1 MFPMFCCAPR
11 LRRLLALLATLPPL
25 LCLLLWPSTRAAA
38 QTGAGELIRNGS
50 FEGGS
55 GNNGHGGGVPDWMPY
70 GAGYEVDR
78 REHHGGDQCI
88 RCDSLNPA
96 GQHGAQ
102 VMLELNQKRP
112 VPILVTGWS
121 KADQATGVK
130 REDYSLYI
138 DVEYTD
144 GSPLYGIIAPF
155 RPGSHDWQR
164 RQATVFPTKPI
175 KTMSVYALFRN
186 HTGTVWFDDFS
197 AHALE
202 GANNF
207 DSQPLAFPERAAAPG
222 ARLRVAAGDG
232 LGLKLDAR
240 GAIAAMDLG
249 GQKISGPAGG
259 FYLRDVAADGPVT
272 PMRGNAKP
280 RKAGGYNIDAVAG
293 RQHIVFSAAIYPDG
307 DALAVDGEMT
317 DKTNS
322 DRAVTVY
329 LALPVQATGWLW
341 GQDIR
346 SALTIEPGREYTNQ
360 VRVNV
365 GATGGLS
372 LYPYGSVAGA
382 MGGVGIASQLD
393 WPSVYRIFYNSAA
406 HQFVIAWDFALTGKT
421 AAWPSHNARFRCR
434 LFRLP
439 AGPPEWAFR
448 QATARFYRL
457 NPHEFERH
465 AKAEGIWMP
474 FTDPAIVQHEEDFG
488 FAYHEGDNSIKTDDA
503 LGILSFRYT
512 EPSSYWLNMPPS
524 MPRTY
529 ENALNLIHKNAAMN
543 LTAQA
548 SDRDREARD
557 MARAVLSSGTQDET
571 GHFNLEFRNEPWANG
586 AVFVLNPNPE
596 LPVTPNSPTK
606 ASLSYTL
613 EYAAKRYPLGGAPNS
628 GQDGEYLDSL
638 ESWMDVLN
646 YRYNHLRNCP
656 YPLPFSTDGHE
667 PVMPQWYAV
676 HTFARFLHDDL
687 HNRDRL
693 LMANTTPV
701 RFSIFAPLLDVMG
714 IEVNWLESNGKWQP
728 DSDETFNLRRTMSY
742 HKPYLLLMNTNF
754 DKFTSAMVEKYFQR
768 SLFYGVYPSMFSVD
782 AANNPYWDTPRW
794 YNRDRPLFKKYIPI
808 IKRLSA
814 AGWEPIPYAHTAN
827 ARTYVERY
835 GARLFTLF
843 NDSAQATNATAAID
857 LRALNLSTISAP
869 HVVNLIT
876 GQEVPAQLAGATLSL
891 SLPLAPEEA
900 AALEIQ

>member
-1 MFPMFCCAPR
+1 MVEKLQIRVGR
-11 LRRLLALLATLPPL
+11 LYWIVLF
-25 LCLLLWPSTRAAA
+25 LLLSILLLSMTLRSRA
-38 QTGAGELIRNGS
+38 QTEGELIRNGA

-55 GNNGHGGGVPDWMPY
+55 GANGRGGGVPDWLPY

-78 REHHGGDQCI
+78 REHHGGEQCI
-88 RCDSLNPA
+88 RCDSLNP
-96 GQHGAQ
+96 GVQHGAQ
-102 VMLELNQKRP
+102 VTLELNQKRP

-121 KADQATGVK
+121 KSDQATGVK

-138 DVEYTD
+138 DVIYTD
-144 GSPLYGIIAPF
+144 GTPLYGLIAPF
-155 RPGSHDWQR
+155 RPGTHDWQR
-164 RQATVFPTKPI
+164 RQVTVFPTKPI
-175 KTMSVYALFRN
+175 KLMSVYALFRN
-186 HTGTVWFDDFS
+186 HTGTAWFDDYS

-202 GANNF
+202 GGGNF
-207 DSQPLAFPERAAAPG
+207 DSQPLAFPALSAAAG
-222 ARLRVAAGDG
+222 QRFSLTAKDG
-232 LGLKLDAR
+232 LSLKLDDH
-240 GAIAAMDLG
+240 GAIAVVDIG
-249 GQKISGPAGG
+249 GQKVSGEAGG
-259 FYLRDVAADGPVT
+259 FYLRDVDADSAPV
-272 PMRGNAKP
+272 PMRGVVMP
-280 RKAGGYNIDAVAG
+280 RHAGGYNIDCVA
-293 RQHIVFSAAIYPDG
+293 RQQHIVFSAAIYPDG

-329 LALPVQATGWLW
+329 LALPIQATNWLW
-341 GQDIR
+341 GEDIR
-346 SALTIEPGREYTNQ
+346 NTQVIEPAREYTNQ

-372 LYPYGSVAGA
+372 LYPFGCVAGA
-382 MGGVGIASQLD
+382 SGGVGIASQLD

-421 AAWPSHNARFRCR
+421 AAWPSHNARFRCK

-448 QATARFYRL
+448 QAAQRFYRL

-474 FTDPAIVQHEEDFG
+474 FTDPATVQNAEDFG
-488 FAYHEGDNSIKTDDA
+488 FAYHEGDNSIKADDA
-503 LGILSFRYT
+503 RGILSFRYT
-512 EPSSYWLNMPPS
+512 EPSSYWLNMPPN

-529 ENALNLIHKNAAMN
+529 ENALDLIHKNAAMA
-543 LTAQA
+543 LTPQSTAK
-548 SDRDREARD
+548 DREARD

-586 AVFVLNPNPE
+586 AVFFLNPNPE
-596 LPVTPNSPTK
+596 LPVTPDNPTK

-613 EYAAKRYPLGGAPNS
+613 DYAGKHYPLGGTPNS
-628 GQDGEYLDSL
+628 GLDGEYLDSL
-638 ESWMDVLN
+638 ESWMDTLN
-646 YRYNHLRNCP
+646 YRYNHLRGCP
-656 YPLPFSTDGHE
+656 YPLPFSNDGHE
-667 PVMPQWYAV
+667 PTMPQWYAV
-676 HTFARFLHDDL
+676 HTFTRFLHDDL

-714 IEVNWLESNGKWQP
+714 IEVNWLDEEGKWQP
-728 DSDETFNLRRTMSY
+728 DSDETFNLRRTMSD

-754 DKFTSAMVEKYFQR
+754 DKFTSPMVEKYFQR

-782 AANNPYWDTPRW
+782 AANSPYWETPRW

-814 AGWEPIPYAHTAN
+814 AGWEPIPYA
-827 ARTYVERY
+827 RTGSAKVYVERY
-835 GARLFTLF
+835 GTRLFTLL
-843 NDSAQATNATAAID
+843 NDSGKASEAAVTID
-857 LRALNLSTISAP
+857 LSALKLPTTSAP
-869 HVVNLIT
+869 HIVNLIT
-876 GQEVPAQLAGATLSL
+876 GTEVPAHLTGNSLSL
-891 SLPLAPEEA
+891 SLPLAAEEV
-900 AALEIQ
+900 AALELR